1 MARKIVGRVL
11 VAPTSEDDGERM
23 HGAINVPGRAR
34 DIRRQTNNKFSML
47 YLHKYW
53 TSCSIL

>member
-23 HGAINVPGRAR
+23 HGAINVRGMH
-34 DIRRQTNNKFSML
+34 RRCRNSETKRNAVNIYKNRIQSLT
-47 YLHKYW
+47 
-53 TSCSIL
+53 